1 MTTVGTS
8 PEAGTGVVPEGEP
21 VRRSVGRPRAFD
33 RDEALRR
40 AACLFWRHGFSG
52 TSTRALSQALG
63 VSGSSLYA
71 AFGSKA
77 ELFDEAVRTYA
88 LRYSAVYDEAVGR
101 PTLVGVIE
109 RLLVGSVEEF
119 TRVQDGHPGC
129 LTSSAVMA
137 DTSTTLDV
145 RTYVAELQRA
155 DEARLRARI
164 EQAAADGD
172 PAAAAEPAVLAGL
185 VQTLWQGLSVRA
197 EIGADREEL
206 LEVVKLALASIDP
219 AGRDSD
225 RR

>member
-1 MTTVGTS
+1 MTTADTPPG
-8 PEAGTGVVPEGEP
+8 AGTGVVPEGEP

-172 PAAAAEPAVLAGL
+172 PAVAAEPAVLAGL

-197 EIGADREEL
+197 ELGADREEL
-206 LEVVKLALASIDP
+206 LEVVRLALASIDP